1 MTNFE
6 TVFLKAVCRMRELQ
20 KAYFATHAPS
30 LLTKSKE
37 AEKTVDRF
45 ITEYVQKSAG
55 QQDLF

>member
-1 MTNFE
+1 MDNFNVAFYE
-6 TVFLKAVCRMRELQ
+6 AVCRMRELK

-45 ITEYVQKSAG
+45 IAEYVQKSAG

>member
-37 AEKTVDRF
+37 AERAVDRL
-45 ITEYVQKSAG
+45 IAEQVQKSAG

>member
-1 MTNFE
+1 MNNFE
-6 TVFLKAVCRMRELQ
+6 TVFYEAVCRMRELQ

-45 ITEYVQKSAG
+45 IAEYVQKSAG
-55 QQDLF
+55 QQNLF